1 MNDEDGMLF
10 VAPCTHTPDNCPGR
24 SKDGATMLNEFWAK
38 GDLAAKKGRKIL
50 RVVDDLSSCLIDNG
64 RPW

>member
-1 MNDEDGMLF
+1 
-10 VAPCTHTPDNCPGR
+10 
-24 SKDGATMLNEFWAK
+24 MLNEFWAK